1 MKVIVLLLPLVALL
15 VIGGGVVFLL
25 RILFA
30 GSVTYIKTP
39 TQKNVDATVISKRKQ
54 DMMRSSGVYTNYFI
68 LFKIGEN
75 DSLEFP
81 VSKHLY
87 KKCNSGDKGKLSY
100 KGSIFMSPFTA
111 VFFCYFTI
119 KNLLSSILS
128 LKSNQQMVTLLLFVF
143 I

>member
-1 MKVIVLLLPLVALL
+1 MKVIVLLLPLMALL

-54 DMMRSSGVYTNYFI
+54 DMMRSTGAYTNYFI
-68 LFKIGEN
+68 LFKLGEN

-81 VSKHLY
+81 VGKHLY

-100 KGSIFMSPFTA
+100 KGSIFMSFVLEKDLPPKKET
-111 VFFCYFTI
+111 Y
-119 KNLLSSILS
+119 ILNGEVVE
-128 LKSNQQMVTLLLFVF
+128 K
-143 I
+143 